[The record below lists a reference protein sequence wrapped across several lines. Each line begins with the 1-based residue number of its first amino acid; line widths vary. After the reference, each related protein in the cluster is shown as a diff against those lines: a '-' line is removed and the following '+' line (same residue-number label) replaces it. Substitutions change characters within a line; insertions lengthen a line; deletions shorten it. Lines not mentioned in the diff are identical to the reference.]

1 MDFLM
6 DYFSWSTLFYL
17 IGLILAG
24 SLTLVS
30 TRYRKIMKEL
40 GDVVTALEKANED
53 KREGRLIQ
61 SDKDKKVTSAEKKL
75 IMKEVLDVV
84 KAIIGLKWKIF

>member
-1 MDFLM
+1 MDFLT
-6 DYFSWSTLFYL
+6 DYFSWSNLFYL
-17 IGLILAG
+17 VCIILAG

-40 GDVVTALEKANED
+40 TDVVKVLEKANED
-53 KREGRLIQ
+53 K
-61 SDKDKKVTSAEKKL
+61 KVTNAEKKL

-84 KAIIGLKWKIF
+84 KAIIGLRWNIFK

>member
-1 MDFLM
+1 MDFLT
-6 DYFSWSTLFYL
+6 DYFTWSTFFYL
-17 IGLILAG
+17 VGIVLAG

-40 GDVVTALEKANED
+40 GDVVKALEKANED
-53 KREGRLIQ
+53 K
-61 SDKDKKVTSAEKKL
+61 KVTNAEKKE

-84 KAIIGLKWKIF
+84 KAIIGLRWNIFK

>member
-30 TRYRKIMKEL
+30 ARYRKIMKEL

-53 KREGRLIQ
+53 K
-61 SDKDKKVTSAEKKL
+61 KVTNAEKKM

>member
-6 DYFSWSTLFYL
+6 GYLSWSNLFYL
-17 IGLILAG
+17 IGLVLAG

-40 GDVVTALEKANED
+40 GDVVKVLEEAN
-53 KREGRLIQ
+53 R
-61 SDKDKKVTSAEKKL
+61 DKKVTKDEKER

-84 KAIIGLKWKIF
+84 KASRGLRWNIFK

>member
-1 MDFLM
+1 MDFLK
-6 DYFSWSTLFYL
+6 DYFTLSTFFYL
-17 IGLILAG
+17 IGILLAG

-40 GDVVTALEKANED
+40 GDVVKALEKANED
-53 KREGRLIQ
+53 K
-61 SDKDKKVTSAEKKL
+61 KVTDDEKKE

-84 KAIIGLKWKIF
+84 KAIIGLKWNIFK

>member
-53 KREGRLIQ
+53 K
-61 SDKDKKVTSAEKKL
+61 KVTNAEKKM

>member
-53 KREGRLIQ
+53 K
-61 SDKDKKVTSAEKKL
+61 KVTNAEKKL

>member
-1 MDFLM
+1 MDFLT
-6 DYFSWSTLFYL
+6 DYFSWSNLFYL
-17 IGLILAG
+17 IGIILAG

-40 GDVVTALEKANED
+40 TDVVKVLEKANED
-53 KREGRLIQ
+53 K
-61 SDKDKKVTSAEKKL
+61 KVTNAEKKL

-84 KAIIGLKWKIF
+84 KAIIGLRWNIFK

>member
-6 DYFSWSTLFYL
+6 GYLSWSNLFYL
-17 IGLILAG
+17 IGLVLAG

-40 GDVVTALEKANED
+40 GDVVKVLEEAN
-53 KREGRLIQ
+53 R
-61 SDKDKKVTSAEKKL
+61 DKKVTKDEKER

-84 KAIIGLKWKIF
+84 KAIRGLRGNIFK

>member
-1 MDFLM
+1 MDFLT
-6 DYFSWSTLFYL
+6 DYFTWSTFFYL
-17 IGLILAG
+17 VGIVLAG

-53 KREGRLIQ
+53 K
-61 SDKDKKVTSAEKKL
+61 KVTNAEKKM

-84 KAIIGLKWKIF
+84 KAIIGLRWNIFK

>member
-1 MDFLM
+1 MDFLT
-6 DYFSWSTLFYL
+6 DYFSWSNLFYL
-17 IGLILAG
+17 VGIILAG

-40 GDVVTALEKANED
+40 TDVVKVLEKANED
-53 KREGRLIQ
+53 K
-61 SDKDKKVTSAEKKL
+61 KVTNAEKKL

-84 KAIIGLKWKIF
+84 KAIIGLRWNIFK

>member
-1 MDFLM
+1 M

-53 KREGRLIQ
+53 K
-61 SDKDKKVTSAEKKL
+61 KVTNAEKKL

>member
-40 GDVVTALEKANED
+40 GDVVTALE
-53 KREGRLIQ
+53 R
-61 SDKDKKVTSAEKKL
+61 
-75 IMKEVLDVV
+75 
-84 KAIIGLKWKIF
+84 

>member
-6 DYFSWSTLFYL
+6 DDFSWSTLFYL

-30 TRYRKIMKEL
+30 ARYRKIMKEL

-53 KREGRLIQ
+53 K
-61 SDKDKKVTSAEKKL
+61 KVTNAEKKL

>member
-1 MDFLM
+1 MEFLT
-6 DYFSWSTLFYL
+6 DYFSLTNLFYL

-24 SLTLVS
+24 SLTLIS

-40 GDVVTALEKANED
+40 VDVAKTLERANA
-53 KREGRLIQ
+53 
-61 SDKDKKVTSAEKKL
+61 DKKVTNAEKKM

-84 KAIIGLKWKIF
+84 KAVIGLKWNVFK

>member
-6 DYFSWSTLFYL
+6 DYFSWSNLFYL
-17 IGLILAG
+17 VGIILAG

-40 GDVVTALEKANED
+40 TDVVKVLEKANED
-53 KREGRLIQ
+53 K
-61 SDKDKKVTSAEKKL
+61 KVTNAEKKM

-84 KAIIGLKWKIF
+84 KAIIGLRWNIFK

>member
-1 MDFLM
+1 MDFLT
-6 DYFSWSTLFYL
+6 DYFTWSTFFYL
-17 IGLILAG
+17 VGIVLAG

-40 GDVVTALEKANED
+40 TDVVKTLEKANED
-53 KREGRLIQ
+53 KKI
-61 SDKDKKVTSAEKKL
+61 TNAEKKL

-84 KAIIGLKWKIF
+84 KAIIGLRWNIFK

>member
-1 MDFLM
+1 M

-30 TRYRKIMKEL
+30 ARYRKIMKEL

-53 KREGRLIQ
+53 K
-61 SDKDKKVTSAEKKL
+61 KVTNAEKKM

>member
-6 DYFSWSTLFYL
+6 GYLSWSNLFYL
-17 IGLILAG
+17 IGLVLAG

-40 GDVVTALEKANED
+40 GDVVKVLEEAN
-53 KREGRLIQ
+53 R
-61 SDKDKKVTSAEKKL
+61 DKKVTKDEKER

-84 KAIIGLKWKIF
+84 KAIIGLRWNIFK

>member
-6 DYFSWSTLFYL
+6 GYLSWSNLFYL
-17 IGLILAG
+17 IGLVLAG
-24 SLTLVS
+24 SVTLVS

-40 GDVVTALEKANED
+40 GDVVKVLEEAN
-53 KREGRLIQ
+53 R
-61 SDKDKKVTSAEKKL
+61 DKKVTKDEKER

-84 KAIIGLKWKIF
+84 KAIIGLRWNIFK

>member
-1 MDFLM
+1 M

-30 TRYRKIMKEL
+30 ARYRKIMKEL

-53 KREGRLIQ
+53 K
-61 SDKDKKVTSAEKKL
+61 KVTNAEKKL

>member
-30 TRYRKIMKEL
+30 ARYRKIMKEL

-53 KREGRLIQ
+53 K
-61 SDKDKKVTSAEKKL
+61 KVTNAEKKL

>member
-6 DYFSWSTLFYL
+6 GYLSWSNLFYL
-17 IGLILAG
+17 IGLVLAG

-40 GDVVTALEKANED
+40 GDVVKVLEEAN
-53 KREGRLIQ
+53 R
-61 SDKDKKVTSAEKKL
+61 DKKVTKDEKER
-75 IMKEVLDVV
+75 IMKDVLDVV
-84 KAIIGLKWKIF
+84 KAIIGLRWNIFK

>member
-6 DYFSWSTLFYL
+6 GYLSWSNLFYL
-17 IGLILAG
+17 IGLVLAG

-30 TRYRKIMKEL
+30 TRYRKIMKEH
-40 GDVVTALEKANED
+40 GDVVKVLEEAN
-53 KREGRLIQ
+53 R
-61 SDKDKKVTSAEKKL
+61 DKKVTKDEKER

-84 KAIIGLKWKIF
+84 KAIIGLRWNIFK

>member
-6 DYFSWSTLFYL
+6 GYLSWSNLFYL
-17 IGLILAG
+17 IGLVLAG

-40 GDVVTALEKANED
+40 GDVVKVLEEAN
-53 KREGRLIQ
+53 R
-61 SDKDKKVTSAEKKL
+61 DKKVNKDEKER

-84 KAIIGLKWKIF
+84 KAIIGLRWNIFK